1 MGVVPDARCRDFLGT
16 RRRHEALAGTV
27 RVAGAGVTQAQSA
40 SDVARTAWSA
50 AAMRLAALERL
61 DERGREADR
70 LARLAADQRTAEES
84 ASGRTA
90 TAGEDRVSVETFGPA
105 AVQARIAEIQ
115 GRFVSAPLATPCPPA
130 ARPAPARS
138 VAAPAVVPQPASPR
152 GAQRPAGRAPVTSR
166 RRSPGWQESAA
177 TTGDPRRPRA
187 ASLR

>member
-1 MGVVPDARCRDFLGT
+1 MAASRQPHTPSGPRAAVLEQASREYAVAVDGAAPRDTDAVGVVPTRLPDFLGT

-90 TAGEDRVSVETFGPA
+90 R
-105 AVQARIAEIQ
+105 Q
-115 GRFVSAPLATPCPPA
+115 GRTA
-130 ARPAPARS
+130 
-138 VAAPAVVPQPASPR
+138 
-152 GAQRPAGRAPVTSR
+152 
-166 RRSPGWQESAA
+166 
-177 TTGDPRRPRA
+177 
-187 ASLR
+187 